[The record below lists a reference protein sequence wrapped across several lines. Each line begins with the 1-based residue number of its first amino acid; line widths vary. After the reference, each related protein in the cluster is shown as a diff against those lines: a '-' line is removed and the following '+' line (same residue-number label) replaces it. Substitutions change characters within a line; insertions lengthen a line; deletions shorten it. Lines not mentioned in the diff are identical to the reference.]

1 MTVSTRVQVL
11 AFVGASLLPL
21 ATPLA
26 AHALAINISG
36 IDYEVSFVSASYNA
50 DPDLFGAAPL
60 GRMPWWGNAGLASA
74 FAAEVYNQ
82 LGENVYQASYGPV
95 FAYGYSLAGSGEVY
109 GVVQNTLDINDQ
121 LDLGSTS
128 PLEAGATY
136 SYAYATGDTAV
147 PAPIPLLGTVAA
159 FARAKRLRRN
169 RKLMRV
175 VVPCVSQ

>member
-1 MTVSTRVQVL
+1 
-11 AFVGASLLPL
+11 
-21 ATPLA
+21 
-26 AHALAINISG
+26 
-36 IDYEVSFVSASYNA
+36 
-50 DPDLFGAAPL
+50 
-60 GRMPWWGNAGLASA
+60 MPWWGNAGLASA